1 MGWLYNQLSCDINY
15 DGKEMLQPSIT
26 RKMASEQPA
35 RERITAAQMLHL
47 CGEATWASCEGQNEF
62 LFRVTAW
69 NLQPDEFGGATLDI
83 VSVDHP
89 SNYEIVMIDG
99 RGDRI
104 LRQDLFQKFSAGREL
119 TLTFNVNSQS
129 VYCNV
134 DGVFAVECCDFK
146 KHTRADSPI
155 RPSQGV
161 GPLGRARRDTPAVVA
176 VTP

>member
-1 MGWLYNQLSCDINY
+1 MTERGCFNPAS
-15 DGKEMLQPSIT
+15 T
-26 RKMASEQPA
+26 RKMASRQPNK
-35 RERITAAQMLHL
+35 ERITAAEMLHL
-47 CGEATWASCEGQNEF
+47 CGEATWASCEGQNAF

-69 NLQPDEFGGATLDI
+69 HLQPDEFGGTTLDI

-104 LRQDLFQKFSAGREL
+104 LSEDLFQKFNAGQEL
-119 TLTFNVNSQS
+119 ILTFNVVDQS
-129 VYCNV
+129 VCCNI
-134 DGVFAVECCDFK
+134 GSVFAAGCCNFK
-146 KHTRADSPI
+146 KHTRSAVADPPV

-161 GPLGRARRDTPAVVA
+161 GPLGRARLDLDAPA